1 MDVSV
6 TLTTLLYFVISV
18 ALMCYVYMHNF
29 FPPKKV
35 LFTSLVFG
43 FLDVI
48 LMKDNKN
55 KNIERISAHLV
66 LILQSR
72 IHGSKSP
79 LLVLFI

>member
-43 FLDVI
+43 FLYVI
-48 LMKDNKN
+48 LMKDDMKWIIIMNKSIKMEKVN
-55 KNIERISAHLV
+55 
-66 LILQSR
+66 
-72 IHGSKSP
+72 
-79 LLVLFI
+79 LLRDSLWGNVNTR

>member
-43 FLDVI
+43 FLYVI
-48 LMKDNKN
+48 LMKDDTKW
-55 KNIERISAHLV
+55 IRI
-66 LILQSR
+66 R
-72 IHGSKSP
+72 IMYKS
-79 LLVLFI
+79 IKWKK

>member
-43 FLDVI
+43 FLYVI
-48 LMKDNKN
+48 LMKDDTKW
-55 KNIERISAHLV
+55 IS
-66 LILQSR
+66 ILCISR
-72 IHGSKSP
+72 LKWRSEFAEGFFVGECK
-79 LLVLFI
+79 